1 MATFSAIDYY
11 YGITSSASVN
21 IFGGK
26 YTDCS
31 ICNAFISDSK
41 LQNCDLD
48 NDFVQ
53 KTIVIDTKFTESI
66 IKDSDIESSN
76 SIVVKTVDIWTFL
89 PSATSSNLDNA
100 SGVLKIYIND
110 FDIEKFNIFDSIYT
124 TKLNKK
130 NLVQNLSLDQIIELP
145 YETRWVF
152 NNFLNDDISNDLISV
167 TFKKSDENKYKTIA
181 INELDIYNSFTY
193 LNDVLDEN
201 NKPWGSID
209 IEIGNYLANSY
220 FGLRH
225 YIDFYIDVYSRPIL
239 ISATVSF
246 VPLLDVDTSI
256 SLNLVVKNSS
266 LIDVSLPSTYFISKQ
281 SNSTFKTT
289 NTLRNF
295 ILDTSTY
302 SISYSISSDTR
313 VSWVPRFWVRLIPG
327 DPLCECCTST
337 TTLPVCATDL
347 FTYSIILGC
356 AVDDFTYTFVQPT
369 PTPTITSTSTP
380 TSTLTETPITS
391 PTSTPTR
398 TPTPTLTKT
407 PDASPSETPTN
418 TPSLSVTPTITQT
431 ISETPTNTPSL
442 SVTPTIT
449 QTISVTPTETP
460 TNTPTVTITKTPNL
474 SDTPTPTITDTP
486 TQTPTN
492 TSTLTSTPTLT
503 PTSSLSQT
511 PTQTPTLT
519 KTPTLTPTSSLT
531 QTPTNTQ
538 TQTPTPTLTP
548 TKSLTPTPT
557 QTPTNTSSLTP
568 TPTVTETPTE
578 TPTPTPTPLDEQQQS
593 VYFYGN
599 QGYSSGEGSY
609 LSFSNTTFMSLTGSV
624 IDGTPTVVP
633 KFTLSMWIEPDW
645 TPGLGYPAWLYEM
658 KTTHNPI
665 SSGKTGSH
673 MWIVYDAE
681 TGYNAIQMNL
691 TYFIDG
697 KSASLYMNWI
707 LSTGSNINITGISTQ
722 GQSSWNQS
730 TSPTFSMLTFVMD
743 GDQTGITNQF
753 RMFWNGFTL
762 SGTGSMTP
770 GFVAEESVYSFY
782 SSNRTSYIPATM
794 SGVLGAYYWPRA
806 FWADNLF
813 FYWDSLS
820 QQQIRDQLW
829 NTSQPLCNYSNLFT
843 GSLYWNFNSNMNPY
857 RSVGNQLTL
866 SPVGVILNSPTISTT
881 HSVSCA
887 TQLLDNVWSSVY
899 DNYYGCANYVRG
911 VYCDGSGDQSCM
923 LTPDTYYTDY
933 NVGSE
938 DRFYLGMTFYS
949 DPELSIPISLGAG
962 PWYFAFTLSTTPG
975 SGILYEMNNYNL
987 LATYSLGDSCV

>member
-1 MATFSAIDYY
+1 MTKTPGTSAD
-11 YGITSSASVN
+11 
-21 IFGGK
+21 
-26 YTDCS
+26 
-31 ICNAFISDSK
+31 
-41 LQNCDLD
+41 
-48 NDFVQ
+48 
-53 KTIVIDTKFTESI
+53 
-66 IKDSDIESSN
+66 
-76 SIVVKTVDIWTFL
+76 
-89 PSATSSNLDNA
+89 PS
-100 SGVLKIYIND
+100 
-110 FDIEKFNIFDSIYT
+110 
-124 TKLNKK
+124 
-130 NLVQNLSLDQIIELP
+130 P
-145 YETRWVF
+145 
-152 NNFLNDDISNDLISV
+152 
-167 TFKKSDENKYKTIA
+167 
-181 INELDIYNSFTY
+181 
-193 LNDVLDEN
+193 
-201 NKPWGSID
+201 
-209 IEIGNYLANSY
+209 
-220 FGLRH
+220 
-225 YIDFYIDVYSRPIL
+225 
-239 ISATVSF
+239 
-246 VPLLDVDTSI
+246 
-256 SLNLVVKNSS
+256 
-266 LIDVSLPSTYFISKQ
+266 
-281 SNSTFKTT
+281 T
-289 NTLRNF
+289 N
-295 ILDTSTY
+295 
-302 SISYSISSDTR
+302 
-313 VSWVPRFWVRLIPG
+313 
-327 DPLCECCTST
+327 
-337 TTLPVCATDL
+337 
-347 FTYSIILGC
+347 
-356 AVDDFTYTFVQPT
+356 
-369 PTPTITSTSTP
+369 
-380 TSTLTETPITS
+380 TETP
-391 PTSTPTR
+391 
-398 TPTPTLTKT
+398 
-407 PDASPSETPTN
+407 
-418 TPSLSVTPTITQT
+418 TQ
-431 ISETPTNTPSL
+431 
-442 SVTPTIT
+442 
-449 QTISVTPTETP
+449 TPTETP
-460 TNTPTVTITKTPNL
+460 TTTPTNTITSTVTPTQTVTKTPGT
-474 SDTPTPTITDTP
+474 SADPTPTNTETP
-486 TQTPTN
+486 TQTPTETPTQTPTETPTPTFTN
-492 TSTLTSTPTLT
+492 TPTETPTETPTPTVTGTPGASPSQTPTQTPTLTKTPTLT

-511 PTQTPTLT
+511 PTQ
-519 KTPTLTPTSSLT
+519 TPTLTPTSSLT

-578 TPTPTPTPLDEQQQS
+578 TPTPTPTPTSTPIDEQQQS
-593 VYFYGN
+593 VYFSGN

-806 FWADNLF
+806 FCADNLF

-820 QQQIRDQLW
+820 QQQIRQQLW

-843 GSLYWNFNSNMNPY
+843 GSLYWNFNSKMNPY

-866 SPVGVILNSPTISTT
+866 SPVGVILDSPTISTT

-987 LATYSLGDSCV
+987 FATYSLGDSCV